1 MNGTV
6 LTTNYFSVVT
16 IAYVIYAYLRVLA
29 LVSPSTVVRNNRINN
44 LNIKNS
50 LARSYLANLKLIRW
64 S

>member
-29 LVSPSTVVRNNRINN
+29 LVSPSTRIV
-44 LNIKNS
+44 LTIE
-50 LARSYLANLKLIRW
+50 LIT
-64 S
+64 